1 MVSSIDD
8 VRRRQQGSSGARVP
22 PHNLAA
28 EESLLGAMLL
38 SGDAI
43 AAAAEVRLAPEDF
56 YKPAHG
62 HVFAAI
68 GAIYARG
75 DAADPVTVAEELHRA
90 GHLETIGGPAT
101 LIGLQAGTP
110 SIGNAAR
117 YARIVEEHALLRRLI
132 RAGGDV
138 CELGYSLPTDVTGAV
153 DRAEA
158 LLFEVAQNR
167 VTQSISPITD
177 VLARQLDHLEL
188 LAERGQQITGVPTGY
203 VDIDRRLSGLQPSNL
218 IVIGGRPGTGKTSLA
233 LGIAANAAMDA
244 GAKVLV
250 FSLEMSERELG
261 QRLLSAEARVDSTR
275 LRNGDLRGTDWTKLS
290 QAIGRLGAADIS
302 IDDDPH
308 LTVMELRAK
317 ARRHKSAKGL
327 DLIVIDYLQLMAG
340 RPGVENRTLEVSE
353 VSRGLKLL
361 ARELNVPV
369 VALSQLSRGLES
381 RADKRPMLSDLRDSG
396 GIEQDSDVVMFLFRS
411 ELYDPDSPDKG
422 TAEVIVAKHRSGST
436 GTERLAF
443 LEKYARFA
451 NMARK
456 NVGTVF

>member
-8 VRRRQQGSSGARVP
+8 VRRRHQGSSGTRIP
-22 PHNLAA
+22 PHNLQA

-43 AAAAEVRLAPEDF
+43 ASATEVRLAPDDF

-90 GHLETIGGPAT
+90 GHLEIIGGPAT
-101 LIGLQAGTP
+101 LISLQAGTP
-110 SIGNAAR
+110 AIGNAAR

-153 DRAEA
+153 DHAEA
-158 LLFEVAQNR
+158 LLFDVAQHR

-177 VLARQLDHLEL
+177 VLTRQLDHLEL
-188 LAERGQQITGVPTGY
+188 LAERGEQITGVPTGY
-203 VDIDRRLSGLQPSNL
+203 IDLDRRLSGLQPSNL

-290 QAIGRLGAADIS
+290 QAVGRLGAADIS

-317 ARRHKSAKGL
+317 ARRHKSAHGL
-327 DLIVIDYLQLMAG
+327 DLIIIDYLQLMAG
-340 RPGVENRTLEVSE
+340 RPGAENRTLEVSE

-361 ARELNVPV
+361 ARELDVPV

-411 ELYDPDSPDKG
+411 ELYDPHSPDRG
-422 TAEVIVAKHRSGST
+422 TAEVIVAKHRSGPT
-436 GTERLAF
+436 GTSRLAF

-451 NMARK
+451 NMAQ
-456 NVGTVF
+456 NIP

>member
-1 MVSSIDD
+1 MVSSVDD
-8 VRRRQQGSSGARVP
+8 VRRRQQGSSATRVP
-22 PHNLAA
+22 PHNLQA

-43 AAAAEVRLAPEDF
+43 AAAAEVRLSPGDF

-68 GAIYARG
+68 SAIYARG
-75 DAADPVTVAEELHRA
+75 GAADPVTVADELRRA
-90 GHLETIGGPAT
+90 GHLEDIGGPAV
-101 LIGLQAGTP
+101 LISLQAGTP

-138 CELGYSLPTDVTGAV
+138 AELGYSLPTDVTDAV

-158 LLFEVAQNR
+158 LLFDVAQHR
-167 VTQSISPITD
+167 VTQSISPLTD
-177 VLARQLDHLEL
+177 VLSRQLDHLEL

-203 VDIDRRLSGLQPSNL
+203 KDLDRQLAGLQPSNL
-218 IVIGGRPGTGKTSLA
+218 IVVGGRPGTGKTSLA
-233 LGIAANAAMDA
+233 LGMAAHAAMEA

-261 QRLLSAEARVDSTR
+261 QRLLAAEARVDSTR
-275 LRNGDLRGTDWTKLS
+275 LRNGDLSGTDWTKLS
-290 QAIGRLGAADIS
+290 QAIGRLGTAAIS

-317 ARRHKSAKGL
+317 ARRYKSTHGL
-327 DLIVIDYLQLMAG
+327 DLIIIDYLQLMAG
-340 RPGVENRTLEVSE
+340 RPGAENRTLEVSE

-396 GIEQDSDVVMFLFRS
+396 GIEQDSDVVIFLFRS

-422 TAEVIVAKHRSGST
+422 TAEVIVAKQRNGPT
-436 GTERLAF
+436 GTSRLAF
-443 LEKYARFA
+443 LAHYARFA
-451 NMARK
+451 NMAT
-456 NVGTVF
+456 NTP

>member
-43 AAAAEVRLAPEDF
+43 AAAAEVRLGAEDF

-62 HVFAAI
+62 HVFAAL

-90 GHLETIGGPAT
+90 GNLETIGGPAT
-101 LIGLQAGTP
+101 LISLQAGTP

-138 CELGYSLPTDVTGAV
+138 CELGYSLPTDVTEAV

-158 LLFEVAQNR
+158 LLFDVAQNR

-203 VDIDRRLSGLQPSNL
+203 IDLDRRLSGLQPSNL

-233 LGIAANAAMDA
+233 LGIAANAAMEV
-244 GAKVLV
+244 GAKVLL

-275 LRNGDLRGTDWTKLS
+275 LRNGDLRGTDWTQLS

-308 LTVMELRAK
+308 RTVMELRAK
-317 ARRHKSAKGL
+317 ARRHKSAHGL

-340 RPGVENRTLEVSE
+340 RPGAENRTLEVSE

-361 ARELNVPV
+361 ARELDVPV

-396 GIEQDSDVVMFLFRS
+396 GIEQDSDVVIFLFRS

-422 TAEVIVAKHRSGST
+422 TAEVIVAKHRSGAT
-436 GTERLAF
+436 GTSRLAF

-451 NMARK
+451 NMAV
-456 NVGTVF
+456 NVP